1 MMDALSVVSQLR
13 DLASEPQNREAIVQ
27 DQGCLPGL
35 VLFLDHQDPE
45 VLFATLQTLRYLA
58 ELPPNIPTMKNE
70 LGMMVSLQNLME
82 RLGLSFD
89 ITALAKEVYG
99 ILNAPTNPVPCTP
112 QRETRKK
119 PQFFINSSSKKAK
132 SVTLHIQGLDSTDQR
147 SLCEEALLKVK
158 GVISFT
164 FQMASKRCTIR
175 IRSDLPTESLASA
188 IAATKVLSAQQVVKN
203 EAGEEVL
210 IPLKSSAV
218 EVQQNTVLP
227 DYLPEEE
234 EESPEREADRAVSRT
249 TAKDDSS
256 GSWLNSA
263 ASFLTKTF
271 YW

>member
-13 DLASEPQNREAIVQ
+13 DLASEPQNREVIVQ

-35 VLFLDHQDPE
+35 VLFLDHQNPE
-45 VLFATLQTLRYLA
+45 VLLATLQTLRYLA
-58 ELPPNIPTMKNE
+58 ELSPNIPTMKNE
-70 LGMMVSLQNLME
+70 LGMMVSLENLIGRE
-82 RLGLSFD
+82 GLSVD
-89 ITALAKEVYG
+89 ITALAQEVFD
-99 ILNAPTNPVPCTP
+99 ILSAPANPVPHTLE
-112 QRETRKK
+112 RERTKK
-119 PQFFINSSSKKAK
+119 SQFFINSSNKKAK
-132 SVTLHIQGLDSTDQR
+132 SVTLHIQGLDSTDHR
-147 SLCEEALLKVK
+147 GLCEEALLKVR

-203 EAGEEVL
+203 DAGEEVF
-210 IPLKSSAV
+210 IPLNPSGVK
-218 EVQQNTVLP
+218 VQQNSALP

-234 EESPEREADRAVSRT
+234 ESPEREVDRAISRT
-249 TAKDDSS
+249 AAKEDSS
-256 GSWLNSA
+256 GSWLNTA